1 LGLSVFRAVEARTDL
16 VRAVNTGVSAFVDAT
31 GRVYAKTYAVDPSVD
46 ERGADAIRA
55 RVSLMEGG
63 HTVYS
68 RVGDLFGY
76 LCAGATV
83 FLWLAWPRIK
93 RRRSN
98 APLADGPAS

>member
-1 LGLSVFRAVEARTDL
+1 QHPHLLVNVTNDAWFGDTTEPWEHLGLSVFRAVEARTDL

-55 RVSLMEGG
+55 RVALMEGG

-68 RVGDLFGY
+68 RVGDVFGY
-76 LCAGATV
+76 LCAGAT
-83 FLWLAWPRIK
+83 
-93 RRRSN
+93 
-98 APLADGPAS
+98 